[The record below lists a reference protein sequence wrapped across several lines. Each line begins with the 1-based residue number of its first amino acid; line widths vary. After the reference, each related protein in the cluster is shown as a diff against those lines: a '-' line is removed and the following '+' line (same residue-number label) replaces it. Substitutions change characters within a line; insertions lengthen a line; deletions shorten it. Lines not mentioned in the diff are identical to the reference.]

1 MRAFLQHFSFSSW
14 RLLSVSPCLCCSL
27 PSCRRGRR
35 RATKAPTTF
44 FPAAP
49 AAGRSTDLHPTL
61 IPQVWERSPLPF
73 LFFSSTNSDATAM
86 TSSSAIDRVV
96 PHPDGS
102 WFAATVNGGVWKTHN
117 ISESSPHWRPVT
129 DFDSNT
135 CPVSAALVDSA
146 GCSRSRR
153 RYRSLAL
160 ASARC
165 TLTVSTGS
173 CM

>member
-1 MRAFLQHFSFSSW
+1 MAAVVCFTMLMLFTSIVSSRPTPCDQGSHDFL
-14 RLLSVSPCLCCSL
+14 PCST
-27 PSCRRGRR
+27 RGWTLNGP
-35 RATKAPTTF
+35 ASYIDPTGLGT
-44 FPAAP
+44 
-49 AAGRSTDLHPTL
+49 
-61 IPQVWERSPLPF
+61 SPLPF

-102 WFAATVNGGVWKTHN
+102 WFAASVNGGVWKTHN
-117 ISESSPHWRPVT
+117 ISESSPHWHPVT